1 MSSTQA
7 PQNPI
12 LYRLGLPL
20 HALAA
25 NWWLLLLRG
34 VAAIAFGILAFAWPG
49 LTLLMLSFLWG
60 FYALADGLIAMW
72 AAIAGGG
79 LVPRWWLAVDG
90 TAGILAGVLTL
101 AWPGMTALVLL
112 ILIAIWAIVTGVL
125 QAWGAL
131 RLRKEIEGE
140 WLLVLSGL
148 ISVAFGIALVV
159 QPAAGALALVWL
171 IGSYSILAGLIYIG
185 LAFQLKRFRRAA

>member
-171 IGSYSILAGLIYIG
+171 IGSYSILAGLIYIR